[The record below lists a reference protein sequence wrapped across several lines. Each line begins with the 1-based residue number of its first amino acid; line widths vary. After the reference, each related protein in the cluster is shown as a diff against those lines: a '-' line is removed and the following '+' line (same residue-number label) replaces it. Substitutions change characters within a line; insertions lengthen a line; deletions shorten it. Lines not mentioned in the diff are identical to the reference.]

1 MLRKT
6 PCWNEYVIPE
16 DGKDSVLQN
25 YFNHPSQFLL
35 QSQDGKAYEPGYV
48 KTDPKIVNCDDIIVL
63 DEVDLEKKLVM
74 KSDADAEEAH
84 LEAARAVSGDTA
96 ATSEIAPVVKSGLS
110 ESDISAGG
118 AAQTKHPVAILPFDG
133 VYLLVVHTAAVPESV
148 IGNDSYI
155 AEIDIE
161 MRSDY
166 GYLSAVEALGRRARA
181 GLRGSEGGG
190 DRARAG
196 RAQGGQAG
204 RGGNDAEGK
213 TARAQAGRRGRRGE
227 GTGTQGKRW
236 GAEGRGRA
244 RGSAAAGYHQF
255 EKCLTD
261 WKELWVDD
269 AYWHVLFA
277 VVLLVIMILWRPS
290 NNNQRFAFSP
300 LLDDG
305 SDADDEEEAE
315 KLMADI
321 SDTMKFR
328 NTRNSTSS
336 SPRESRSVEDDLKW
350 VEENIPSSIAD
361 SALPILD
368 SDEEIVTS
376 KFEIS
381 KMQ

>member
-1 MLRKT
+1 MLEIESVVSLKCVGNDRRTILGIKSGHLILCPVVYIIAPFGRHFPGHSPLILDQQLFKPLDIEITLGMLRKT

-166 GYLSAVEALGRRARA
+166 GYLSAVGMLE
-181 GLRGSEGGG
+181 
-190 DRARAG
+190 
-196 RAQGGQAG
+196 
-204 RGGNDAEGK
+204 
-213 TARAQAGRRGRRGE
+213 
-227 GTGTQGKRW
+227 
-236 GAEGRGRA
+236 
-244 RGSAAAGYHQF
+244 
-255 EKCLTD
+255 
-261 WKELWVDD
+261 
-269 AYWHVLFA
+269 
-277 VVLLVIMILWRPS
+277 
-290 NNNQRFAFSP
+290 
-300 LLDDG
+300 
-305 SDADDEEEAE
+305 
-315 KLMADI
+315 
-321 SDTMKFR
+321 
-328 NTRNSTSS
+328 
-336 SPRESRSVEDDLKW
+336 
-350 VEENIPSSIAD
+350 
-361 SALPILD
+361 
-368 SDEEIVTS
+368 
-376 KFEIS
+376 
-381 KMQ
+381 